1 MKPCAILI
9 LTATLVLTS
18 AANAADYGLGVTLSG
33 SSEIF
38 VPINLSSDLRIEPSV
53 ALNRSDFKSGNSEIT
68 STSRAYSVKTG
79 VFSIRPIGEGFNIV
93 AGGRLG
99 YQRLV
104 QRRTDFGF
112 LDDQTISGYIIEPS
126 LAVEYLPFKQL
137 ALGAEASLF
146 YSRLT
151 PKGDQG
157 FTQTQTST
165 LTKVTVKYFY

>member
-1 MKPCAILI
+1 MKPIALLI
-9 LTATLVLTS
+9 ATSLLSTATQ
-18 AANAADYGLGVTLSG
+18 AADYGLGVTLST

-38 VPINLSSDLRIEPSV
+38 VPINLSSNLRIEPSV
-53 ALNRSDFKSGNSEIT
+53 ALNRSDFKSGSSEFT
-68 STSRAYSVKTG
+68 ATTRAYNVKTG
-79 VFSIRPIGEGFNIV
+79 VFSIRPVGEGFNIL

-104 QRRTDFGF
+104 QRRNDIGF
-112 LDDQTISGYIIEPS
+112 FEDQTSNGYIIEPS
-126 LAVEYLPFKQL
+126 LAVEYLPFRQL

-151 PKGDQG
+151 PRTDQG

-165 LTKVTVKYFY
+165 VTKVTVKYFY